1 MNTEKEINATKTQ
14 ETNSHRDMVVIVR
27 VESAKSI
34 GLGYM
39 IARRGDNNRLYF
51 LAEDEARALAS
62 GELVKRDEYGRAVCG
77 LFTALEIGEKY
88 ATIAG
93 LRKCRAIKQWSA
105 GAANQNKA
113 RAKHKRSIAASQSVA
128 SKAQADLLAAM
139 LAGKDTSDL
148 LAAFRS
154 ATEHAQKIKAG
165 TAPKVAHI
173 DRLERDLA
181 ALLWSP
187 QFSGADLWEE
197 DGCADGV
204 TLSAAC
210 KSGAQVWKS
219 AEQQREKTRENLRKA
234 NEKERKSIDRKA
246 KAVQAKSDERE
257 RAKRRAE

>member
-1 MNTEKEINATKTQ
+1 MNKEKATPANAT
-14 ETNSHRDMVVIVR
+14 ETANATTNAHKDLVVVVR
-27 VESAKSI
+27 VESAKNI

-39 IARRGDNNRLYF
+39 VARRGDNNRLYF

-77 LFTALEIGEKY
+77 LFSALEIGERY
-88 ATIAG
+88 ATLAG
-93 LRKCRAIKQWSA
+93 LRKCRAVKQWSA
-105 GAANQNKA
+105 GAAYQNKV
-113 RAKHKRSIAASQSVA
+113 RAKYKKSIATAQTAA

-154 ATEHAQKIKAG
+154 ATDYAQKIKAG

-173 DRLERDLA
+173 DKTERDLA

-187 QFSGADLWEE
+187 LYSGADLWQEE
-197 DGCADGV
+197 GSADDI
-204 TLSAAC
+204 TLAAAC

-234 NEKERKSIDRKA
+234 NEKERKNA
-246 KAVQAKSDERE
+246 KA
-257 RAKRRAE
+257 RAK